1 MIFVSGGA
9 LGADSVWSYY
19 GEQAGIKCYHL
30 IGFDLNRP
38 KGGSPE
44 RQAEQASGKNVYLN
58 YKQHLHAI
66 SELKK
71 LDVEISG
78 IKSSEYFKEDGL
90 SVAEKLQ
97 ARNYFQT
104 INGDQVLAIV
114 PLVNGKPT
122 GGTTTAIN
130 VAIKLN
136 KPVYILNTEDC
147 SWYTYTED
155 NFVKCG
161 KPVLKERNTTIGSRT
176 LVKYQTKF
184 RGQWVDAPY
193 IGEEKETKI
202 REMIKEL
209 INED

>member
-58 YKQHLHAI
+58 YNQHLHAVE
-66 SELKK
+66 ELKK

-78 IKSSEYFKEDGL
+78 VKASEYFKG
-90 SVAEKLQ
+90 SISTPKKLH
-97 ARNYFQT
+97 ARNYFQV

-122 GGTTTAIN
+122 GGTATAIN
-130 VAIKLN
+130 TAIKLD
-136 KPVYILNTEDC
+136 KPVYVLNTEDC
-147 SWYTYTED
+147 SWYTYTEG
-155 NFVKCG
+155 NFIKCG
-161 KPVLKERNTTIGSRT
+161 KPVLKERNTTIGSRA
-176 LVKYQTKF
+176 LVKYQT
-184 RGQWVDAPY
+184 RVNGQWVDAPY

>member
-78 IKSSEYFKEDGL
+78 IKSSEYFKENGL

-136 KPVYILNTEDC
+136 KPVYILNTKDC
-147 SWYTYTED
+147 SWYTYTEG
-155 NFVKCG
+155 NFIKCD

>member
-19 GEQAGIKCYHL
+19 GEQAGVKCYHL
-30 IGFDLNRP
+30 IGFGLNRP

-44 RQAEQASGKNVYLN
+44 RQTEQASGKNVYLN
-58 YKQHLHAI
+58 YNQHLHAVE
-66 SELKK
+66 ELKK

-78 IKSSEYFKEDGL
+78 VKASEYFKG
-90 SVAEKLQ
+90 SISTPKKLH
-97 ARNYFQT
+97 ARNYFQV

-122 GGTTTAIN
+122 GGTAIAIN
-130 VAIKLN
+130 TAIKLD
-136 KPVYILNTEDC
+136 KPVYVLNTEDC
-147 SWYTYTED
+147 SWYTYTEG
-155 NFVKCG
+155 NFIKCG
-161 KPVLKERNTTIGSRT
+161 KPVLKERNTTIGSRA
-176 LVKYQTKF
+176 LVKYQT
-184 RGQWVDAPY
+184 RVNSQWVDAPY

>member
-9 LGADSVWSYY
+9 LGADSVWSFY
-19 GEQAGIKCYHL
+19 GEQAGIKCYHI

-58 YKQHLHAI
+58 YNQHLHAVEKLK
-66 SELKK
+66 ELN
-71 LDVEISG
+71 VEISG
-78 IKSSEYFKEDGL
+78 SKASEYFKGGL
-90 SVAEKLQ
+90 SVAKKLQ
-97 ARNYFQT
+97 ARNYFQVT
-104 INGDQVLAIV
+104 NGDQVLAIV
-114 PLVNGKPT
+114 PLIDGKPT

-130 VAIKLN
+130 VAIKLG

-147 SWYTYTED
+147 SWYTYTEG
-155 NFVKCG
+155 NFIKCD

-176 LVKYQTKF
+176 LVKYQINS

>member
-58 YKQHLHAI
+58 YKQHLYAI

-71 LDVEISG
+71 LDIDING
-78 IKSSEYFKEDGL
+78 IKSSEYFTGGL

-97 ARNYFQT
+97 ARNYFQA

-130 VAIKLN
+130 VAIKLG

-147 SWYTYTED
+147 SWYTYTEG

-176 LVKYQTKF
+176 LVKYQTNF
-184 RGQWVDAPY
+184 HGQWVDAPY

-202 REMIKEL
+202 REMIKEV

>member
-30 IGFDLNRP
+30 IGFGLNRP

-58 YKQHLHAI
+58 YNQHLHAVE
-66 SELKK
+66 ELKK

-78 IKSSEYFKEDGL
+78 VKASEYFKG
-90 SVAEKLQ
+90 SISTPKKLQ
-97 ARNYFQT
+97 ARNYFQVT
-104 INGDQVLAIV
+104 NGDQVLAIV
-114 PLVNGKPT
+114 PLVKGKPT
-122 GGTTTAIN
+122 GGTATAIN
-130 VAIKLN
+130 VAIKLG

-147 SWYTYTED
+147 SWYTYTEG
-155 NFVKCG
+155 NFIKCG

-176 LVKYQTKF
+176 LVKYQT
-184 RGQWVDAPY
+184 RVNGQWVDAPY
-193 IGEEKETKI
+193 IGEEKEAKI

>member
-30 IGFDLNRP
+30 IGFGLNRP

-58 YKQHLHAI
+58 YNQHLYAVE
-66 SELKK
+66 ELKK

-78 IKSSEYFKEDGL
+78 VKASEYFKG
-90 SVAEKLQ
+90 SISTPKKLQ
-97 ARNYFQT
+97 ARNYFQV

-114 PLVNGKPT
+114 SLVNGKPT
-122 GGTTTAIN
+122 GGTATAIN
-130 VAIKLN
+130 TAIKLD
-136 KPVYILNTEDC
+136 KPVYVLNTEDC
-147 SWYTYTED
+147 SWYTYTEG
-155 NFVKCG
+155 NFIKCG
-161 KPVLKERNTTIGSRT
+161 KPVLKERNTTIGSRA
-176 LVKYQTKF
+176 LVKYQT
-184 RGQWVDAPY
+184 RVNGQWVDAPY

>member
-19 GEQAGIKCYHL
+19 GEQAGIKCYHI

-58 YKQHLHAI
+58 YNQHLHAVEKLK
-66 SELKK
+66 ELN
-71 LDVEISG
+71 VEISG
-78 IKSSEYFKEDGL
+78 SKASEYFKGGL
-90 SVAEKLQ
+90 SVAKKLQ
-97 ARNYFQT
+97 ARNYFQVT
-104 INGDQVLAIV
+104 NGDQVLAIV
-114 PLVNGKPT
+114 PLIDGKPT

-130 VAIKLN
+130 VAIKLG

-147 SWYTYTED
+147 SWYTYTEG
-155 NFVKCG
+155 NFVKCD

-176 LVKYQTKF
+176 LVKYQINS
-184 RGQWVDAPY
+184 RGQWIDAPY
-193 IGEEKETKI
+193 IGKEKETKI